1 MNLKRLWAPKTQL
14 RTNEEPA
21 FERNDLNE
29 EKCTSSERYRLSFFP
44 LKSLYLKFNN
54 EIMRLFWEKKREEV
68 ALKEEDN
75 NVVEVKDL
83 LGIQHQMIL
92 MMEEVLQQ
100 AENLI
105 PKTLLPEPL
114 PENFYSDKIPEKIQ
128 ARISMGFSNSKE
140 VIEYK
145 KELDRKK
152 AAYSNEL
159 EKVRKYNREQIRIN
173 QEREKLL
180 EIFRFYLRA
189 RDKYGPNTV
198 LLPEKKFVE
207 ILNKYN
213 LICGRF
219 ESYTGNIPEDKVE
232 ELQQLLSIED
242 KDHLPEINSIYPI
255 TRITGVDS
263 DDISRVKGEV
273 EKIPFFVHKRELF
286 NTRQSRDPWGVYQ
299 TVTYGDGFLYTLI
312 DGSQVR
318 TNTAYTNDWGDQR
331 SKIIST
337 NPIKFFIAAPKDLFN
352 DRVSITLAPKTP
364 KDPLICAKCRY
375 GILVTVRWGEEANDE
390 VIQRFEAFNN
400 NLKRLGL

>member
-1 MNLKRLWAPKTQL
+1 MG
-14 RTNEEPA
+14 
-21 FERNDLNE
+21 
-29 EKCTSSERYRLSFFP
+29 
-44 LKSLYLKFNN
+44 
-54 EIMRLFWEKKREEV
+54 LFWKKKKEEEEV
-68 ALKEEDN
+68 ALKKEDN
-75 NVVEVKDL
+75 NVVEVENL

-100 AENLI
+100 AENLV
-105 PKTLLPEPL
+105 PKTLLPEPR
-114 PENFYSDKIPEKIQ
+114 PENFYSDKVPEKIQ
-128 ARISMGFSNSKE
+128 ARINMGFPNSEE

-152 AAYSNEL
+152 AAFSNEQ
-159 EKVRKYNREQIRIN
+159 EKVRRYNREQILIDQKR
-173 QEREKLL
+173 ERLL

-189 RDKYGPNTV
+189 RDKYGPNTI

-219 ESYTGNIPEDKVE
+219 ENYTGSIPEDKIE
-232 ELQQLLSIED
+232 ELQQVLSIED

-255 TRITGVDS
+255 TEITGVDA
-263 DDISRVKGEV
+263 DDLSRVKREV

-286 NTRQSRDPWGVYQ
+286 NTRQSKDPWGVYQ
-299 TVTYGDGFLYTLI
+299 KVTYGDGFLYTLI

-331 SKIIST
+331 SKIISA

-352 DRVSITLAPKTP
+352 RRVSTTLMP

-375 GILVTVRWGEEANDE
+375 GILITVRWGEEANAE
-390 VIQRFEAFNN
+390 TILEFENFNN
-400 NLKRLGL
+400 RLSLLNL

>member
-1 MNLKRLWAPKTQL
+1 
-14 RTNEEPA
+14 
-21 FERNDLNE
+21 
-29 EKCTSSERYRLSFFP
+29 
-44 LKSLYLKFNN
+44 
-54 EIMRLFWEKKREEV
+54 MRLFWKKRKEV
-68 ALKEEDN
+68 ALREEDN
-75 NVVEVKDL
+75 NVVEVENL

-100 AENLI
+100 AENLV

-114 PENFYSDKIPEKIQ
+114 PENFYSDKVPEKIQ
-128 ARISMGFSNSKE
+128 ARINMGFPNSEE

-152 AAYSNEL
+152 AAFSNEL
-159 EKVRKYNREQIRIN
+159 ERVRKRNREQLYIN
-173 QEREKLL
+173 WKRENLL

-219 ESYTGNIPEDKVE
+219 ESYTGSIPEDKIE

-242 KDHLPEINSIYPI
+242 KDHLPEIDSIYPI
-255 TRITGVDS
+255 IEITGIDAGDV
-263 DDISRVKGEV
+263 SRVKGEV

-286 NTRQSRDPWGVYQ
+286 SSRQEKDPWGIYQ
-299 TVTYGDGFLYTLI
+299 KVIYGNGFSYTLI
-312 DGSQVR
+312 DGSRVR

-331 SKIIST
+331 SKIISG

-352 DRVSITLAPKTP
+352 KRVSTTILAP

-375 GILVTVRWGEEANDE
+375 GILITVRWGVEANDE
-390 VIQRFEAFNN
+390 IIQRFEAFNN